1 MAFDDLT
8 PNQIQ
13 TLIQLIEAVNS
24 GNYKD
29 QFVWFR
35 QAGEHI
41 GFIHLYGNHGVS
53 DHKISGFTDTD
64 IQTLKQEGYL
74 ITSARMTA
82 LKAKAFQQY
91 RLHTQQSQGEAPHES
106 LSSVKPLP
114 LEKEQ
119 EDLLSAV
126 VEACRNM
133 PRELREPFYVR
144 TNDENHIAEI
154 LHKGF
159 PDGNLRVYEGDI
171 KVLGRYELL
180 AISYNPYIS
189 GSVGNF
195 DINPEGFTY
204 YTYIKQR
211 EGKPVQK
218 VESSLR
224 TYLEGDRFRQ
234 KYSIA
239 YQKWR
244 DADALL
250 WESDSERQLTTI
262 GHLCREAIQEFAEA
276 LINQYQPPNSKM
288 DKTQT
293 VARLRAVL
301 NHHNNQLGIKEKQ
314 FLDALLSYW
323 GAVIDLA
330 QRQEHGS
337 HKEGEALGWE
347 DGRRVV
353 FQTFI
358 VMFEIDSSLSRVAA

>member
-8 PNQIQ
+8 PNQIE
-13 TLIQLIEAVNS
+13 TLIQLIEALDS
-24 GNYKD
+24 GSYQD
-29 QFVWFR
+29 EFIWTR
-35 QAGEHI
+35 QAGQHR
-41 GFIHLYGNHGVS
+41 GSIHLYGKSGVS
-53 DHKISGFTDTD
+53 DHNIPGFTNTD
-64 IQTLKQEGYL
+64 LETLKQEGYI

-82 LKAKAFQQY
+82 LKPKAFQQY
-91 RLHTQQSQGEAPHES
+91 RLHTQRSQDEAHHQR
-106 LSSVKPLP
+106 LVKVEPLP
-114 LEKEQ
+114 LEREQ
-119 EDLLSAV
+119 EDLLSAII
-126 VEACRNM
+126 EACRNM

-159 PDGNLRVYEGDI
+159 PDGKFKVYEGDI

-180 AISYNPYIS
+180 AVSFNQY
-189 GSVGNF
+189 GSVSNF

-204 YTYIKQR
+204 YSWLKQR
-211 EGKPVQK
+211 EGEPIQK
-218 VESSLR
+218 VENNLR
-224 TYLEGDRFRQ
+224 AYLEAVHFRQ
-234 KYSIA
+234 KYSKA
-239 YQKWR
+239 YQKWK
-244 DADALL
+244 DAEALL

-276 LINQYQPPNSKM
+276 LINQYQLPNSET

-301 NHHNNQLGIKEKQ
+301 NHCKNQLGSTEKQ
-314 FLDALLSYW
+314 FLDALLAYW
-323 GAVIDLA
+323 GTVIDLI

-337 HKEGEALGWE
+337 QKEGKPLIWE

-358 VMFEIDSSLSRVAA
+358 LMFEIDSSLSS